1 MEEIITIVLAL
12 LTLLI
17 IFCMYKMLDKRG
29 LYFSLILMTLIAFV
43 LSFKITYVFKMN
55 VNVGIIPLISTFT
68 ILYIF
73 LIKYNN
79 KETKNLILISLISNI
94 SISLLLVIMNYFI
107 PAVKETI
114 SINLQGTFQY
124 NYKILIIYPIAIL
137 ISQFVTI
144 KLFSLLKSIQDN
156 IIISVILTYIITG
169 LIYTVGF
176 YALAYIYILTT
187 RDSLFLGI
195 SSYIIG
201 IPITIINAIYVHIL
215 HSKKVIQ

>member
-29 LYFSLILMTLIAFV
+29 LYFSLVLMTIISFV

-55 VNVGIIPLISTFT
+55 INVGIISLISTFT

-73 LIKYNN
+73 LTKYNQ
-79 KETKNLILISLISNI
+79 KETKNLILVSLISNI
-94 SISLLLVIMNYFI
+94 AVSILLVIMNYFI
-107 PAVKETI
+107 PAVTETVH
-114 SINLQGTFQY
+114 INMQGTFEY
-124 NYKILIIYPIAIL
+124 NYKILILYPIITL
-137 ISQFVTI
+137 LSQFVTI
-144 KLFSLLKSIQDN
+144 KLFSLLKSIQIN
-156 IIISVILTYIITG
+156 ILVSVILIYIISG

-176 YALAYIYILTT
+176 YSIAYIEVLPTKY
-187 RDSLFLGI
+187 SLFLGV
-195 SSYIIG
+195 STYIIG
-201 IPITIINAIYVHIL
+201 IPITIINAIYLHIL